1 MIMLDLNFF
10 ENETNVKALQ
20 DYNWIN
26 EEAIT
31 KIKIIAMGRLL
42 YHGIFDKIQGDTNKI
57 IIAFCHN
64 IEKYHVK
71 RNELSL
77 HVLYFLFCLFQYLK
91 SPDEFTEIESEQN
104 QNGVKLKIFSKK
116 YLDMREFFAK
126 ILPEISNQLKS
137 LLKDA
142 NIEDRVKEQKFP
154 DDALK
159 PFHEKGK
166 AYKLNCYSTLD
177 PTKFVEHHFSG

>member
-1 MIMLDLNFF
+1 
-10 ENETNVKALQ
+10 
-20 DYNWIN
+20 
-26 EEAIT
+26 
-31 KIKIIAMGRLL
+31 
-42 YHGIFDKIQGDTNKI
+42 
-57 IIAFCHN
+57 
-64 IEKYHVK
+64 
-71 RNELSL
+71 LSL

-91 SPDEFTEIESEQN
+91 SPDEFSEIEGDQN
-104 QNGVKLKIFSKK
+104 QSGVKLKIFSKK

-159 PFHEKGK
+159 PFNEKASLILLSLLNTITQDK
-166 AYKLNCYSTLD
+166 FQYIIFNEHKKLLSVVKNLKKLSS
-177 PTKFVEHHFSG
+177 KISF